1 MESNPSLTYF
11 KGDNYLYGTEL
22 SCHQSIHPLNTIDLV
37 FSQKYLQV
45 LFWNW
50 FLTSVSCLMN
60 VCLPVL
66 ESAVDLGIFFQLLD
80 HKMAFIN
87 AFHFICGTLFHLLD
101 HKYHWLVLFCLHVCA
116 NLFVSQRFC
125 LISLGDFIELIIEMY

>member
-1 MESNPSLTYF
+1 
-11 KGDNYLYGTEL
+11 
-22 SCHQSIHPLNTIDLV
+22 
-37 FSQKYLQV
+37 
-45 LFWNW
+45 
-50 FLTSVSCLMN
+50 MN

-125 LISLGDFIELIIEMY
+125 LISLGDFIELIIEMYLSLKFERQFIVVCLFETLMITALI